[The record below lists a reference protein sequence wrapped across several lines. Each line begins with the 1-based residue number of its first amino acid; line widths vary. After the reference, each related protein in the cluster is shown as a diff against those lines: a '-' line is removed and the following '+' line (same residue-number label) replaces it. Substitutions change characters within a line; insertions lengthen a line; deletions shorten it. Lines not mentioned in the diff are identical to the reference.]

1 MAIYVYIYPYI
12 YYKYL
17 RRKKREEDWVGSISM
32 CLPAAGAQNPNYN
45 RGLNNAG
52 MMSLPFF

>member
-1 MAIYVYIYPYI
+1 MDIYIYTMNI
-12 YYKYL
+12 WDE
-17 RRKKREEDWVGSISM
+17 KKEEDWVGSISM

-52 MMSLPFF
+52 MMSLPFFLNINSS